1 MPSHLFFYEFIT
13 NTKIMAIKVNEHLI
27 PDWAIERQAQTMFEQ
42 VAKSMPDKPREVV
55 QLAALDLAR
64 DRMVDQALMAQES
77 QKREYIIDA
86 EEVNLG
92 MKKWISQN
100 GGKKAFSKGKH
111 PVIKTEDDLRKEIT
125 SQIQFNR
132 LLEEESTTEKISE
145 SEAKKYYDARP
156 DLFETEVLLTASH
169 ILKMAKTEEEFAR
182 AEEQIIEIR
191 KKIEDGDAFIDMIK
205 KESDDSQNDGHLGT
219 FGKGRMVPPFEKA
232 AFSLK
237 VGEVSEPVKSQF
249 GWHLIELHDRKEP
262 EVTPF
267 EEVKEKIIEY
277 LGERRKDRVFDQF
290 LDKLK
295 KQAEITEVAGI

>member
-1 MPSHLFFYEFIT
+1 
-13 NTKIMAIKVNEHLI
+13 MAIKVNEHLI

-77 QKREYIIDA
+77 QNREYVIDT

-132 LLEEESTTEKISE
+132 LLEEESTSEKISE

-182 AEEQIIEIR
+182 AEEQIIKIR
-191 KKIEDGDAFIDMIK
+191 KKIEDGDPFIDMIK

-267 EEVKEKIIEY
+267 EEVKEKIVEY

-295 KQAEITEVAGI
+295 KQADITEVAGI

>member
-55 QLAALDLAR
+55 QLSALDLAR

-77 QKREYIIDA
+77 QNREYVIDA

>member
-77 QKREYIIDA
+77 QKREYMIDA

>member
-1 MPSHLFFYEFIT
+1 
-13 NTKIMAIKVNEHLI
+13 MAIKVNEHLI

-42 VAKSMPDKPREVV
+42 VAKSMPGKPREVI

-64 DRMVDQALMAQES
+64 DRMIDQTLMAQES
-77 QKREYIIDA
+77 QKRDYVIDA
-86 EEVNLG
+86 EEINLG
-92 MKKWISQN
+92 MKNWISQN

-132 LLEEESTTEKISE
+132 LLEEESTGETVSE

-169 ILKMAKTEEEFAR
+169 ILKMAKTEEEFDR

-191 KKIEDGDAFIDMIK
+191 KKIENGEAFVDLIK

-232 AFSLK
+232 AFALK
-237 VGEVSEPVKSQF
+237 IGEISEPVKSQF

-262 EVTPF
+262 EVTSF